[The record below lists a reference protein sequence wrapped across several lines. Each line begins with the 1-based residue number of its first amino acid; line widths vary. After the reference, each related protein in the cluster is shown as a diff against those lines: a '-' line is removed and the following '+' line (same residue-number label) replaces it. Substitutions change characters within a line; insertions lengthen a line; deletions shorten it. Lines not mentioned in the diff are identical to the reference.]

1 MLMVVVADDV
11 CYGIYTSGVD
21 AAERAKRIP
30 GARVYRCAPNSDAAV
45 CVGGKKNKE
54 EPEE

>member
-1 MLMVVVADDV
+1 MLMVVVADGV

-45 CVGGKKNKE
+45 CVGGKKKE
-54 EPEE
+54 EAEE